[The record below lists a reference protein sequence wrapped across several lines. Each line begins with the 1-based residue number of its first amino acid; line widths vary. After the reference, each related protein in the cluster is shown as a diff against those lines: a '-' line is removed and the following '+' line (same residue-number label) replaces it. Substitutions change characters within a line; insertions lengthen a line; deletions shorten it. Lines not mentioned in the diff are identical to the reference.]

1 MQKRWLVKDLPEY
14 TAIKQF
20 QEELKIP
27 EIISQLLLQRG
38 ISTFDEA
45 KSFFRPNLDDLHDPF
60 LMKGMENAVNRLIH
74 AKENNEKI
82 LVFGDYDVDGTTAVA
97 QMVLFFRQNGFEIDY
112 YIPDRYDEGY
122 GISLKGIDYAIENN
136 CAIFFAL
143 DCGIKAVEKIA
154 YAREKGL
161 DVIICDHHTPG
172 DVLPDAII
180 LDQKQ
185 PDCNYPY
192 KELSGCG
199 IGFKVA
205 QALTER
211 LKLSKE
217 KLFELLDLNAISIA
231 ADIVP
236 VTGEN
241 RILAYHGL
249 KQINEKPLRKGLA
262 AMLKH
267 AGKELPLTFTN
278 VVFVIAPRINAAG
291 RIESGKKA
299 VDLMISDNE
308 KDIDQ
313 LAKQIEEDN
322 RLRRDLDQSIT
333 EEILE
338 NLAKDEDYQTK
349 RTTVVYGEDWH
360 KGVIGIVASRLTE
373 TYYRPT
379 VVLTKSGD
387 VAAGSV
393 RSISGFNVYDAIEAC
408 SEHLIQFGGHKYAA
422 GLTMDINQI
431 EAFAKK
437 FEEIVSA
444 QLTDEMCTQQQTID
458 APIKINEIFQPG
470 ESYFTVPKLQRIL
483 SEFEPFGPGNMK
495 PVFMSQNVFLDP
507 DISRIVGDNHLKAK
521 FHIPG
526 VSFGLHGIGFN
537 LGYKLKECTQ
547 GEAIDV
553 LYTLEENTWNDKTT
567 LQLNIKDLRVSGE

>member
-60 LMKGMENAVNRLIH
+60 LMKGMENAVNRLIQ
-74 AKENNEKI
+74 AKENKEKI
-82 LVFGDYDVDGTTAVA
+82 LIFGDYDVDGTTAVA
-97 QMVLFFRQNGFEIDY
+97 QMVLFFRQNSFEIDY

-122 GISLKGIDYAIENN
+122 GISLKGIDYAAENN

-154 YAREKGL
+154 YARKKGL

-185 PDCNYPY
+185 ADCNYPY

-211 LKLSKE
+211 LNLSKE

-249 KQINEKPLRKGLA
+249 KLINEKPLRKGLA

-313 LAKQIEEDN
+313 LAAQIEEDN

-431 EAFAKK
+431 DAFAKK
-437 FEEIVSA
+437 FEEVVSA

-458 APIKINEIFQPG
+458 APVKINEIFQPG

-495 PVFMSQNVFLDP
+495 PVFMSKNVFLDP
-507 DISRIVGDNHLKAK
+507 DVSRIVGDNHLKAK

-526 VSFGLHGIGFN
+526 VAFGLHGIGFN
-537 LGYKLKECTQ
+537 LGHKLTECTQ
-547 GEAIDV
+547 GEAVDV